1 MADQLPQQTLFDILK
16 NFSTSKHPHSSNQHV
31 GPNNPDQL
39 TIILNG
45 ETILPHPSVTFTNIN
60 NMTTNITVGDG
71 VVQTVPNETPPPR

>member
-1 MADQLPQQTLFDILK
+1 MGDHSQQQKLYKIITNLS
-16 NFSTSKHPHSSNQHV
+16 NSKHQSSENQQLL
-31 GPNNPDQL
+31 PNDRDQL

-45 ETILPHPSVTFTNIN
+45 ETILPHPSLTFTNIN